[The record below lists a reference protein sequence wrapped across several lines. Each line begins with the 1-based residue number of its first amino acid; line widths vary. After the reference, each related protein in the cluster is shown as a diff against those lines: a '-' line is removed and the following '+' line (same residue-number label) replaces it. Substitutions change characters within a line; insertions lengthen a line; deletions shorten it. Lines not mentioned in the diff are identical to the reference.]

1 MALHHNR
8 DEGDMAA
15 YKPILVVEDSGED
28 ERMTLFALK
37 RYNVMN
43 EIVVARDGEEALDY
57 LFAKGRYSNRDP
69 KVTPQ
74 LVLLDLRLPG
84 LDGLQVLKA
93 LRADPLTKLTPVV
106 IFTSSDEETDQL
118 KSYNLGINGYVRKS
132 LELGD
137 FLGAVRQIGL
147 FWLELNVTP
156 GDEIT
161 ESKPEFVRPM
171 RVLVGALH

>member
-1 MALHHNR
+1 
-8 DEGDMAA
+8 MAA
-15 YKPILVVEDSGED
+15 YKPILLVEDNRED

-43 EIVVARDGEEALDY
+43 EIVVARDGAEALEY

-74 LVLLDLRLPG
+74 LVLLDLRLPK
-84 LDGLQVLKA
+84 LDGLQVLQA
-93 LRADPLTKLTPVV
+93 LRADPLTRLTPVV
-106 IFTSSDEETDQL
+106 VFTSSDEETDKL
-118 KSYNLGINGYVRKS
+118 KSYNLGTNGYVRKT

-156 GDEIT
+156 GEEIT

-171 RVLVGALH
+171 RVLVDTLVTS